1 MASKRAAVGLL
12 GIAVL
17 VGLSTAGDASA
28 QLFGTRPMGR
38 PMTIRPQAG
47 GGEFPGSESV
57 GTLTGRER
65 FLRGNRARED
75 FVGGSRQE
83 QRGFVG
89 REDAIGSGRVRAA
102 TETLRPESDD
112 SARINRPL
120 PAMPPTG
127 MYYPRIELS
136 DSLVAGDR
144 VDAPGGAVIGGAAM
158 RGDSAGVSRVMKDGG
173 GRSDPNRPTLD
184 QRLSRLSGGRVAVVR
199 EGDRAV
205 LRGTVASREEAE
217 RAELILSFEPG
228 VYEIRNELRVAR

>member
-1 MASKRAAVGLL
+1 MASKRVGVGLL
-12 GIAVL
+12 GVAVL
-17 VGLSTAGDASA
+17 VALSTPGDASA

-47 GGEFPGSESV
+47 GGEFPGTESV

-65 FLRGNRARED
+65 FLRGNRTRED

-89 REDAIGSGRVRAA
+89 REDAIGAGRVRAA
-102 TETLRPESDD
+102 TETLRPEADD

-136 DSLVAGDR
+136 ESLVVGDR
-144 VDAPGGAVIGGAAM
+144 VDVAGGEVMGS
-158 RGDSAGVSRVMKDGG
+158 DSAGLRGAMTSGV
-173 GRSDPNRPTLD
+173 GRSDPDRPTLD
-184 QRLSRLSGGRVAVVR
+184 QRLSRLSGGRVTVVR
-199 EGDRAV
+199 EGDRAL

-228 VYEIRNELRVAR
+228 VYEIRNELRFGR

>member
-1 MASKRAAVGLL
+1 MASKRAGVGLL
-12 GIAVL
+12 GVAVL
-17 VGLSTAGDASA
+17 VGLSTARDASA

-47 GGEFPGSESV
+47 GGEFPGTESV

-65 FLRGNRARED
+65 FLRGNRTRED

-102 TETLRPESDD
+102 TETLRPEADD
-112 SARINRPL
+112 SRRINRPL

-136 DSLVAGDR
+136 ESLVAGDR
-144 VDAPGGAVIGGAAM
+144 IDAPGGAAM
-158 RGDSAGVSRVMKDGG
+158 RGDSAGISGVMNDGV
-173 GRSDPNRPTLD
+173 GRSDPDRPTLD